1 MVSLENRVYE
11 PLFQPLRVGSMT
23 IPNRIVLCAVG
34 GTALIDNG
42 SFNSTPLEFFL
53 RCAKGGAGLIIP
65 GLSLLS
71 DKWGRPGWLDEAQDA
86 FRGPLKDFLFRF
98 HEETESKLVM
108 QLGAG
113 MGRGLRANF
122 GSNLPYFNHHRAM
135 VAPTDGLPNVF
146 APEMKHRALSVDEIK
161 KLVDVMVN
169 SAVLARE
176 AGCDGVEIHAIH
188 EGYLLDQ
195 FALASL
201 NHRTDQYGGCL
212 ENRLRISTE
221 MIRGIKDACG
231 QDFPVLMRYSAA
243 SKTAG
248 LNQSVLPGQDYTEWG
263 RSLEESISV
272 VRILEGAGIDALDMD
287 NGTYDSWHWCHPPTY
302 MPEACNLPEAAYLK
316 HFCHVPV
323 FVSGKMGD
331 PDTALKAIAS
341 GSVDAVALARP
352 FLADNDWA
360 KKVRSG
366 EIDDIRPCIGC
377 HNGCFGRLTTG
388 KNVSCALNPVSLQED
403 RYRITPAAAGKKVM
417 VIGGGIAGM
426 EAARLCALRGFEV
439 ALYEQSNQ
447 LGGVFQAAAAP
458 QFKTDD
464 KKLLRWYEKQ
474 LHDLNI
480 PVHLNTKVNRAL
492 ILQQAP
498 DIVLAAIG
506 SAAAVPPIPGVGQP
520 FVVNAKDYLL
530 KNNIRGERVVVI
542 GGGLT
547 GCEVAYNLALQENSV
562 SLVEMQPELMQS
574 GSLCTVNTNMLK
586 DLLSFHQV
594 QTHTGS
600 KVLEITD
607 TGVTISR
614 DGETKYLQADHV
626 VIAAGYRPTETDFDL
641 PGIEFHKLGDCADVG
656 NLLTAIWGAADTV
669 INL

>member
-1 MVSLENRVYE
+1 MENNIYD

-42 SFNSTPLEFFL
+42 SFNPTPLEFFL

-86 FRGPLKDFLFRF
+86 FRGPLKDFLSRF

-122 GSNLPYFNHHRAM
+122 GVTLPYFNYHQAM

-146 APEMKHRALSVDEIK
+146 APEMKHRALSADEIK
-161 KLVDVMVN
+161 KLIHVMVN
-169 SAVLARE
+169 SAVLAKE
-176 AGCDGVEIHAIH
+176 TGCDGVEIHAIH

-195 FALASL
+195 FALSSL

-221 MIRGIKDACG
+221 MIRGIKSACG
-231 QDFPVLMRYSAA
+231 EDFPVLMRYSAA

-272 VRILEGAGIDALDMD
+272 VRILEDAGVDALDMD
-287 NGTYDSWHWCHPPTY
+287 NGTYDSWHWCHPPAY

-331 PDTALKAIAS
+331 PDTALKAVVS

-366 EIDDIRPCIGC
+366 ETNDIRPCIGC

-388 KNVSCALNPVSLQED
+388 KNVSCALNPIALQENHYQIIPVTTQ
-403 RYRITPAAAGKKVM
+403 RKVM

-426 EAARLCALRGFEV
+426 EAARLCALRGFDV
-439 ALYEQSNQ
+439 SLYEQTDR

-458 QFKTDD
+458 QFKADD
-464 KKLLRWYEKQ
+464 KKLLLWYEKQ
-474 LHDLNI
+474 LRDLNI
-480 PVHLNTKVNRAL
+480 PVHLNTKADRAL

-520 FVVNAKDYLL
+520 FVVSAKEYLL
-530 KNNIRGERVVVI
+530 NNDIHDKSVVVI

-547 GCEVAYNLALQENSV
+547 GCEVAYNLALQKNSV
-562 SLVEMQPELMQS
+562 FLVEMQTALMQS

-594 QTHTGS
+594 QIYTRS
-600 KVLEITD
+600 EVLEITD

-614 DGETKYLQADHV
+614 DGQALHLQADF
-626 VIAAGYRPTETDFDL
+626 VIIATGYRPIEIDFDL
-641 PGIEFHKLGDCADVG
+641 PGIEFHKLGDCAGVG